1 MQFCNLMWIVVRL
14 DVIPYV
20 CRLTT
25 IHAFSH
31 CCNNFWTRKKINLS
45 GIISADLNRPGWYVM
60 QYAQVQRG
68 GGLDESRAA
77 RFLSAKPNESSSTSQ
92 RLIFTYLT
100 HNTQHFPKGFSKSLR
115 LKSFTPKNL
124 KIEGYSTDMLQPR
137 EIMATPRCS
146 PRAAEFP
153 TSVTFLHCR
162 QFWSYGVSN
171 FPNFRI
177 MAYFPI
183 QHS

>member
-1 MQFCNLMWIVVRL
+1 MQFCNLMWIVVWMLFHTFVGWQPYMLLATVVIIFGPEKNQSFRNNLGRPQPTRL
-14 DVIPYV
+14 V
-20 CRLTT
+20 C
-25 IHAFSH
+25 HAVCTSP
-31 CCNNFWTRKKINLS
+31 
-45 GIISADLNRPGWYVM
+45 A
-60 QYAQVQRG
+60 G

-137 EIMATPRCS
+137 EIMVTPRCS

>member
-1 MQFCNLMWIVVRL
+1 MSCSMHKSRW
-14 DVIPYV
+14 
-20 CRLTT
+20 
-25 IHAFSH
+25 
-31 CCNNFWTRKKINLS
+31 
-45 GIISADLNRPGWYVM
+45 
-60 QYAQVQRG
+60 G

-137 EIMATPRCS
+137 EIMVTPRCS